1 MMEKK
6 KKMKGQ
12 ISCQTGLLT
21 IYCYQDGSAS
31 SALMVCHGLI
41 YIWSDL
47 QAIPPHPLSV
57 ANQDDVVC

>member
-1 MMEKK
+1 MMGK

-21 IYCYQDGSAS
+21 IYSYQDGSAS

-47 QAIPPHPLSV
+47 QAIPSHPLSV